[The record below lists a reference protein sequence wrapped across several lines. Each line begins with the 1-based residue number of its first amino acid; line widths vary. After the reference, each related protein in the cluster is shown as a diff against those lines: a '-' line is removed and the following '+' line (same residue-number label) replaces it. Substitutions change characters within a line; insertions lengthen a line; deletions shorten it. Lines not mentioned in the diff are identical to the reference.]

1 MEASMQQPM
10 NLRRIALAACACAGL
25 AFAYAP
31 AAESRDEP
39 PQVSPDG
46 LQLQKSTGSRVV
58 YVKPG
63 ASLSQYRRV
72 AILECEVA
80 LEQNWQKNYNDTVR
94 GLEGRVK
101 DSDVER
107 IKRELAAEC
116 MKVFSEELQKG
127 GYQVVDVEGPDVLVL
142 RPGLINVSINAP
154 DLMTAGVSATVVRS
168 AGQMTLFLELYDS
181 TSKALLARILDA
193 KEDRES
199 MAQAGNAVAN
209 KQAADRLL
217 KGWAGELRSHLDAVT
232 RTAPAQ

>member
-1 MEASMQQPM
+1 M
-10 NLRRIALAACACAGL
+10 NHSTGMRRFALAACVCAGL
-25 AFAYAP
+25 ALASAP
-31 AAESRDEP
+31 AADARDKP
-39 PQVSPDG
+39 PEVSPDG
-46 LQLQKSTGSRVV
+46 LHLQTSTGNRVV

-63 ASLSQYRRV
+63 ASLAQYKRV

-80 LEQNWQKNYNDTVR
+80 LEKNWQKNYNDTVR

-127 GYQVVDVEGPDVLVL
+127 GYQVVDVAAPDVLVL

-168 AGQMTLFLELYDS
+168 AGQMTLFLELFDS
-181 TSKALLARILDA
+181 TSKTLLARVLDA
-193 KEDRES
+193 QEDRES
-199 MAQAGNAVAN
+199 LAQAGNAVAN
-209 KQAADRLL
+209 KQAADRIL
-217 KGWAGELRSHLDAVT
+217 KRWAGALVAHLDAVT
-232 RTAPAQ
+232 KSAPAQ

>member
-1 MEASMQQPM
+1 M
-10 NLRRIALAACACAGL
+10 NPSTRIMRGLSLAACVCAGL
-25 AFAYAP
+25 ALAYSPP
-31 AAESRDEP
+31 AVSADQP
-39 PQVSPDG
+39 PAVSPDG
-46 LQLQKSTGSRVV
+46 LHLTKSTGSRVA

-63 ASLSQYRRV
+63 ASLAQYKRV

-80 LEQNWQKNYNDTVR
+80 LEKNWQKNYNDTVR

-107 IKRELAAEC
+107 IKRDLAAEC
-116 MKVFSEELQKG
+116 LKVFSEGLQKG

-181 TSKALLARILDA
+181 TSKALLARVLDA
-193 KEDRES
+193 QVDRDS
-199 MAQAGNAVAN
+199 MAQSGNAVAN
-209 KQAADRLL
+209 KQAADRIL
-217 KGWAGELRSHLDAVT
+217 KGWAGELVAHLDAVT
-232 RTAPAQ
+232 KSAPTQ